1 MASAAVGLRMPRRSS
16 LGRSPAD
23 PDRGEDLFR
32 RLPPRCARLV
42 GDLDVRHRIDELG
55 DEVVLRALHQRG
67 HRDREADADRHPE
80 DGDDR
85 LPAAAGEVGEG
96 YVEDQAHGLSP
107 SPASPAC
114 HHAGRAGTA
123 R

>member
-16 LGRSPAD
+16 LGRSPAILTAAKTSSAGCR
-23 PDRGEDLFR
+23 RG
-32 RLPPRCARLV
+32 ARLV